1 MTQQE
6 IEKAKVEISK
16 AFDID
21 ISEISH
27 NDIYAEEYGGQRTIY
42 TIKNKDGI
50 RKKIEFE
57 NADIFTKYE
66 LLFSGYSFDDFS
78 IRDTKNIKNI
88 IFKECRIREINLNK
102 TECSDFIFSNCEIK
116 NVVFD
121 DCVFKEALKINA
133 ECVKLGNCDFK
144 DMAIIESEQIKEIS
158 SLQPFR
164 EIKGDLIVRSNKP
177 IEKMSFQY
185 ASFHGGCIFKD
196 NTFVE
201 LDLSHSL
208 FGKGVKFNNCVFGDQ
223 VDLSHSYFKSDVF
236 FSNCEFGAEVDVEK
250 TIDLSSITFN
260 GNAKFDESKF
270 NHFVAFHTTS
280 FEKTASFYKCEFNTI
295 PNFSPADFK
304 GILNIN
310 NVVWG
315 EKNKGFD
322 FKNVKELVEKAYNS
336 NDTMENVINLRSSF
350 SGMKHKLIEQDNL
363 LDAQNFHK
371 AELYCKE
378 IELKKEK
385 SRSTKEWVEWALLLL
400 YRKTSDHHTDLNK
413 ILHIMLMVIVS
424 YGVMIV
430 MSEYVFYCTGHVFA
444 SFLLAC
450 LCFGLSIAILY
461 SLYQVKKCCINWIT
475 RAIIYTGIVAILIC
489 WPNILNPVLG
499 MSNSSEYKNT
509 RVMKVIDKLT
519 AAELNQVNTELMA
532 WRHIQANIAK
542 STREQILENKNI
554 IKKNKYLTPA
564 LTDIVTAIKQD
575 EVIYATRNSMSVI
588 YLFLLILCVFSLQ
601 KTARKNTIV
610 PS

>member
-1 MTQQE
+1 MDERQE
-6 IEKAKVEISK
+6 IAS
-16 AFDID
+16 ALGID
-21 ISEISH
+21 IS
-27 NDIYAEEYGGQRTIY
+27 IYDKHIHDKNIIGTFYVGDNRAYLIEN
-42 TIKNKDGI
+42 IKNKIVVNED
-50 RKKIEFE
+50 
-57 NADIFTKYE
+57 NSHIFTKYNLKFE
-66 LLFSGYSFDDFS
+66 KCSFDKFDLSDRENIQWIDF
-78 IRDTKNIKNI
+78 DTCYFDEINIKNI
-88 IFKECRIREINLNK
+88 SCDKMYF
-102 TECSDFIFSNCEIK
+102 SDCTIISLVLKDSKFSDSFTFMGHTIGLVKLFNCTFGKICHLSA
-116 NVVFD
+116 N
-121 DCVFKEALKINA
+121 KIN
-133 ECVKLGNCDFK
+133 EIISQEGFTPSKN
-144 DMAIIESEQIKEIS
+144 IIEGAIFI
-158 SLQPFR
+158 
-164 EIKGDLIVRSNKP
+164 RSIEA
-177 IEKMSFQY
+177 IEKSY
-185 ASFHGGCIFKD
+185 LTYTIFTNAFRFCK
-196 NTFVE
+196 NTFKQ
-201 LDLSHSL
+201 LDVSHSI
-208 FGKGVKFNNCVFGDQ
+208 FEDN
-223 VDLSHSYFKSDVF
+223 VD
-236 FSNCEFGAEVDVEK
+236 FSGCTFGAEVDVEK

-260 GNAKFDESKF
+260 GNAKFDKSKF

-280 FEKTASFYKCEFNTI
+280 FEKTASFYKCKFYTI

-378 IELKKEK
+378 IELKKVK
-385 SRSTKEWVEWALLLL
+385 SRSTKEWVEWMLLLL
-400 YRKTSDHHTDLNK
+400 YRKTSDHHTDLNR

-564 LTDIVTAIKQD
+564 LPDIVTAIKQD
-575 EVIYATRNSMSVI
+575 EVIYATRQSMSVI
-588 YLFLLILCVFSLQ
+588 YIVLLVLCLYSLQ

-610 PS
+610 SS

>member
-1 MTQQE
+1 MDERQE
-6 IEKAKVEISK
+6 IAS
-16 AFDID
+16 ALGID
-21 ISEISH
+21 ISIA
-27 NDIYAEEYGGQRTIY
+27 AEHMHDKNIIGTFYVGNNRAYLIEN
-42 TIKNKDGI
+42 IKNKIVVNED
-50 RKKIEFE
+50 
-57 NADIFTKYE
+57 NSHIFTKYNLKFE
-66 LLFSGYSFDDFS
+66 KCSFDKFDLSDRENIQWIDF
-78 IRDTKNIKNI
+78 DTCYFDEINIKNI
-88 IFKECRIREINLNK
+88 SCDKMY
-102 TECSDFIFSNCEIK
+102 FSNCTIISLVLK
-116 NVVFD
+116 DSKFSDSFTFMGHTIGLVKLFNCTFGKI
-121 DCVFKEALKINA
+121 CHLSANKIN
-133 ECVKLGNCDFK
+133 E
-144 DMAIIESEQIKEIS
+144 IISQEGFTPSKNILEGTIFI
-158 SLQPFR
+158 
-164 EIKGDLIVRSNKP
+164 RSIEA
-177 IEKMSFQY
+177 IEKSY
-185 ASFHGGCIFKD
+185 LTYTIFANAFRFCKS
-196 NTFVE
+196 TFKQ
-201 LDLSHSL
+201 LDVSHSIFEGDADFSGCT
-208 FGKGVKFNNCVFGDQ
+208 FGTEADTT
-223 VDLSHSYFKSDVF
+223 
-236 FSNCEFGAEVDVEK
+236 K

-260 GNAKFDESKF
+260 GNAKFDKSFF
-270 NHFVAFHTTS
+270 NHFTAFHTSS
-280 FEKTASFYKCEFNTI
+280 FEGTASFYGCCFNVI

-385 SRSTKEWVEWALLLL
+385 SRSTKEWVEWMLLLL

>member
-1 MTQQE
+1 MKDVIAQKLGIKEEFINEKNGEYLIKGVDTAIVVNKDNSDIFKDYYLKFENCFFGEFE
-6 IEKAKVEISK
+6 INNKKDIKWIELYYCNFESVKLKNVSLVGMCFIGCRVSYLLLNGCNFSK
-16 AFDID
+16 AFTFIRCSVD
-21 ISEISH
+21 
-27 NDIYAEEYGGQRTIY
+27 
-42 TIKNKDGI
+42 KKDDLS
-50 RKKIEFE
+50 
-57 NADIFTKYE
+57 N
-66 LLFSGYSFDDFS
+66 
-78 IRDTKNIKNI
+78 DTKAYYVSKN
-88 IFKECRIREINLNK
+88 EIGEI
-102 TECSDFIFSNCEIK
+102 TSQEIK
-116 NVVFD
+116 NVVSHNT
-121 DCVFKEALKINA
+121 INGLFS
-133 ECVKLGNCDFK
+133 VQV
-144 DMAIIESEQIKEIS
+144 SE
-158 SLQPFR
+158 
-164 EIKGDLIVRSNKP
+164 V
-177 IEKMSFQY
+177 IEKMNLKYTTFSGECSF
-185 ASFHGGCIFKD
+185 AG
-196 NTFVE
+196 NTFDE
-201 LDLSHSL
+201 LDLSH
-208 FGKGVKFNNCVFGDQ
+208 CVFKKNVSFLGCKFKNKSTDF
-223 VDLSHSYFKSDVF
+223 SHSVF
-236 FSNCEFGAEVDVEK
+236 EGNADFSGCEFGAEVDVEK

-260 GNAKFDESKF
+260 GNAKFDESVF

-280 FEKTASFYKCEFNTI
+280 FEKTASFYKCKFYTI

-519 AAELNQVNTELMA
+519 AAELNQVNTELIA

>member
-1 MTQQE
+1 MKDVIAQKLGIKEEFINEKNGEYLIKGVDTAIVVNKDNSDIFKDYYLKFENCFFGEFE
-6 IEKAKVEISK
+6 INNKKDIKWIELYYCNFESVKLKNVSLVGMCFIGCRVSYLLLNGCNFSK
-16 AFDID
+16 AFTFIRCSVD
-21 ISEISH
+21 
-27 NDIYAEEYGGQRTIY
+27 
-42 TIKNKDGI
+42 KKDDLS
-50 RKKIEFE
+50 
-57 NADIFTKYE
+57 N
-66 LLFSGYSFDDFS
+66 
-78 IRDTKNIKNI
+78 DTKAYYVSKN
-88 IFKECRIREINLNK
+88 EIGEI
-102 TECSDFIFSNCEIK
+102 TSQEIK
-116 NVVFD
+116 NVVSHNT
-121 DCVFKEALKINA
+121 INGLFS
-133 ECVKLGNCDFK
+133 VQV
-144 DMAIIESEQIKEIS
+144 SE
-158 SLQPFR
+158 
-164 EIKGDLIVRSNKP
+164 V
-177 IEKMSFQY
+177 IEKMNLKYTTFSGECSF
-185 ASFHGGCIFKD
+185 AG
-196 NTFVE
+196 NTFDE
-201 LDLSHSL
+201 LDLSH
-208 FGKGVKFNNCVFGDQ
+208 CVFKKNVSFLGCKFKNKSTDF
-223 VDLSHSYFKSDVF
+223 SHSVF
-236 FSNCEFGAEVDVEK
+236 EGNADFSGCEFGAEVDVEK

-260 GNAKFDESKF
+260 GNAKFDESVF

-280 FEKTASFYKCEFNTI
+280 FKATASFYKCKFNTI

-385 SRSTKEWVEWALLLL
+385 SRSTKKWVEWALLLL
-400 YRKTSDHHTDLNK
+400 YRKISDHHTDLNK

-588 YLFLLILCVFSLQ
+588 YIVLLVLCLYSLQ

>member
-1 MTQQE
+1 MEKRQE
-6 IEKAKVEISK
+6 IANALGLNINDVVCKVK
-16 AFDID
+16 K
-21 ISEISH
+21 
-27 NDIYAEEYGGQRTIY
+27 NDSSDKKEFIY
-42 TIKNKDGI
+42 TIENKGSI
-50 RKKIEFE
+50 RKKINFE

-66 LLFSGYSFDDFS
+66 FFFYRYSFDNFS
-78 IRDTKNIKNI
+78 IKSIKDRINIKNI
-88 IFKECRIREINLNK
+88 IFEDCYFQEINLSK
-102 TECSDFIFSNCEIK
+102 TECSNFIFSNCEIK

-144 DMAIIESEQIKEIS
+144 GSVMIESEQIKEIS
-158 SLQPFR
+158 SLRPLS
-164 EIKGDLIVRSNKP
+164 EIKGDLIVKSKKP
-177 IEKMSFQY
+177 IEKISLKYTSFY
-185 ASFHGGCIFKD
+185 GSCIFTN
-196 NTFVE
+196 NTFLE

-208 FGKGVKFNNCVFGDQ
+208 FGKAVGLDNCIFNYK
-223 VDLSHSYFKSDVF
+223 VDLSHSYFKSDVL
-236 FSNCEFGAEVDVEK
+236 FSNCEFGTEVDVEK

-280 FEKTASFYKCEFNTI
+280 FEKTASFYKCKFYTI

-385 SRSTKEWVEWALLLL
+385 SRSTKKWVEWALLLL
-400 YRKTSDHHTDLNK
+400 YRKISDHHTDLNK

-424 YGVMIV
+424 YGVMVLALEKILTCSCGV
-430 MSEYVFYCTGHVFA
+430 ISSFLFA
-444 SFLLAC
+444 SIWFVGAIAVLYPLYHIKEWRTGWLARGLLYA
-450 LCFGLSIAILY
+450 GTAAIL
-461 SLYQVKKCCINWIT
+461 LYQ
-475 RAIIYTGIVAILIC
+475 
-489 WPNILNPVLG
+489 PQILNPVLG
-499 MSNSSEYKNT
+499 MSSSNEYKNT

-519 AAELNQVNTELMA
+519 AAELNQVNTELIA

-564 LTDIVTAIKQD
+564 LPDIVTAIKQD
-575 EVIYATRNSMSVI
+575 EVIYATRQSMSVI
-588 YLFLLILCVFSLQ
+588 YIVLLVLCLYSLQ

>member
-1 MTQQE
+1 MEKRQE
-6 IEKAKVEISK
+6 IANALGLNINDVVCKAKK
-16 AFDID
+16 
-21 ISEISH
+21 
-27 NDIYAEEYGGQRTIY
+27 NDSSDKKEFIY
-42 TIKNKDGI
+42 TIENKGSI
-50 RKKIEFE
+50 RKKINFE

-66 LLFSGYSFDDFS
+66 FFFYRYSFDDFS
-78 IRDTKNIKNI
+78 IKSTKDRINIKNI
-88 IFKECRIREINLNK
+88 IFEDCCFQEINLSK
-102 TECSDFIFSNCEIK
+102 TECSNFIFSNCEIK

-144 DMAIIESEQIKEIS
+144 GSVMIESEQIKEIS
-158 SLQPFR
+158 SLRPLS
-164 EIKGDLIVRSNKP
+164 EIKGDLIVKSKKP
-177 IEKMSFQY
+177 IEKISLKYTSFY
-185 ASFHGGCIFKD
+185 GSCIFTN
-196 NTFVE
+196 NTFLE

-208 FGKGVKFNNCVFGDQ
+208 FGKAVGLDNCIFNYK
-223 VDLSHSYFKSDVF
+223 VDLSHSYFKSDVL
-236 FSNCEFGAEVDVEK
+236 FSNCEFGTEVDVEK

-260 GNAKFDESKF
+260 GNAKFDESVF

-280 FEKTASFYKCEFNTI
+280 FEKTASFYKCKFYTI
-295 PNFSPADFK
+295 PNFSPADFN

-310 NVVWG
+310 NVIWG
-315 EKNKGFD
+315 KKNKGFEYD
-322 FKNVKELVEKAYNS
+322 NVEKLVEKAYNS

-378 IELKKEK
+378 IELKKVK
-385 SRSTKEWVEWALLLL
+385 SRSTKEWVEWMLLLL
-400 YRKTSDHHTDLNK
+400 YRKTSDHHTDLNR

-424 YGVMIV
+424 YGVMVLALEKILTCSCGV
-430 MSEYVFYCTGHVFA
+430 ISSFLFA
-444 SFLLAC
+444 SIWFVGAIAVLYPLYHIKEWRTGWLARGLLYA
-450 LCFGLSIAILY
+450 GTAAIL
-461 SLYQVKKCCINWIT
+461 LYQ
-475 RAIIYTGIVAILIC
+475 
-489 WPNILNPVLG
+489 PQILNPVLG
-499 MSNSSEYKNT
+499 MSSSNEYKNT

-519 AAELNQVNTELMA
+519 AAELNQVNTELIA

-564 LTDIVTAIKQD
+564 LPDIVTAIKQD

-588 YLFLLILCVFSLQ
+588 YIVLLVLCLYSLQ

>member
-1 MTQQE
+1 MEKRQE
-6 IEKAKVEISK
+6 IANALGLNINDVVCKVK
-16 AFDID
+16 K
-21 ISEISH
+21 
-27 NDIYAEEYGGQRTIY
+27 NDSSDKKEFIY
-42 TIKNKDGI
+42 TIENKGSI
-50 RKKIEFE
+50 RKKINFE

-66 LLFSGYSFDDFS
+66 FFFYRYSFDDFS
-78 IRDTKNIKNI
+78 IKSTKDRINIKNI
-88 IFKECRIREINLNK
+88 IFEDCYFQEINLSK
-102 TECSDFIFSNCEIK
+102 TECSNFIFSNCEIK

-144 DMAIIESEQIKEIS
+144 GSVMIESEQIKEIS
-158 SLQPFR
+158 SLRPLS
-164 EIKGDLIVRSNKP
+164 EIKGDLIVKSKKP
-177 IEKMSFQY
+177 IEKISLKYTSFY
-185 ASFHGGCIFKD
+185 GSCIFTN
-196 NTFVE
+196 NTFLE

-208 FGKGVKFNNCVFGDQ
+208 FGKAVRLDNCIFNYK
-223 VDLSHSYFKSDVF
+223 VDLSHSYFKSDVL
-236 FSNCEFGAEVDVEK
+236 FSNCEFGTEVDVEK

-280 FEKTASFYKCEFNTI
+280 FEKTASFYKCKFYTI

-385 SRSTKEWVEWALLLL
+385 SRSTKKWVEWALLLL
-400 YRKTSDHHTDLNK
+400 YRKISDHHTDLNK

>member
-1 MTQQE
+1 MEKRQE
-6 IEKAKVEISK
+6 IANALGLNINDVVCKVK
-16 AFDID
+16 K
-21 ISEISH
+21 
-27 NDIYAEEYGGQRTIY
+27 NDSSDKKEFIY
-42 TIKNKDGI
+42 TIENKGSI
-50 RKKIEFE
+50 RKKINFE

-66 LLFSGYSFDDFS
+66 FFFYRYSFDDFS
-78 IRDTKNIKNI
+78 IKSTKDRINIKNI
-88 IFKECRIREINLNK
+88 IFEDCYFQEINLSK
-102 TECSDFIFSNCEIK
+102 TECSNFIFSNCEIK

-144 DMAIIESEQIKEIS
+144 GSVMIESEQIKEIS
-158 SLQPFR
+158 SLRPLS
-164 EIKGDLIVRSNKP
+164 EIKGDLIVKSKKP
-177 IEKMSFQY
+177 IEKISLKYTSFY
-185 ASFHGGCIFKD
+185 GSCIFTN
-196 NTFVE
+196 NTFLE

-208 FGKGVKFNNCVFGDQ
+208 FGKAVRLDNCIFNYK
-223 VDLSHSYFKSDVF
+223 VDLSHSYFKSDVL

-260 GNAKFDESKF
+260 GNAKFDESVF

-280 FEKTASFYKCEFNTI
+280 FKATASFYKCKFNTI
-295 PNFSPADFK
+295 PNFSPADFN

-310 NVVWG
+310 NVIWG
-315 EKNKGFD
+315 KKKKGFEYD
-322 FKNVKELVEKAYNS
+322 NVEKLVEKAYNS

-378 IELKKEK
+378 IELKKVK
-385 SRSTKEWVEWALLLL
+385 SRSTKEWVEWMLLLL
-400 YRKTSDHHTDLNK
+400 YRKTSDHHTDLNR

-424 YGVMIV
+424 YGVMVLALEKILTCSCGV
-430 MSEYVFYCTGHVFA
+430 ISSFLFA
-444 SFLLAC
+444 SIWFVGAIAVLYPLYNIKEWRTGWLARGLLYA
-450 LCFGLSIAILY
+450 GTAAIL
-461 SLYQVKKCCINWIT
+461 LYQ
-475 RAIIYTGIVAILIC
+475 
-489 WPNILNPVLG
+489 PQILNPVLG
-499 MSNSSEYKNT
+499 MSSSNEYKNT

-519 AAELNQVNTELMA
+519 AAELNQVNTELIA

-564 LTDIVTAIKQD
+564 LPDIVTAIKQD
-575 EVIYATRNSMSVI
+575 EVIYATRQSMSVI
-588 YLFLLILCVFSLQ
+588 YIVLLVLCLYSLQ

>member
-1 MTQQE
+1 MDERQE
-6 IEKAKVEISK
+6 IAS
-16 AFDID
+16 ALGID
-21 ISEISH
+21 IS
-27 NDIYAEEYGGQRTIY
+27 IYDKHIHDKNIIGTFYVGDNRAYLIEN
-42 TIKNKDGI
+42 IKNKIVVNED
-50 RKKIEFE
+50 
-57 NADIFTKYE
+57 NSHIFTKYNLKFE
-66 LLFSGYSFDDFS
+66 KCSFDKFDLSDRENIQWIDF
-78 IRDTKNIKNI
+78 DTCYFDEINIKNI
-88 IFKECRIREINLNK
+88 SCDKMYF
-102 TECSDFIFSNCEIK
+102 SDCTIISLVLKDSKFSDSFTFMGHTIGLVKLFNCTFGKICHLSA
-116 NVVFD
+116 N
-121 DCVFKEALKINA
+121 KIN
-133 ECVKLGNCDFK
+133 EIISQEGFTPSKN
-144 DMAIIESEQIKEIS
+144 IIEGAIFI
-158 SLQPFR
+158 
-164 EIKGDLIVRSNKP
+164 RSIEA
-177 IEKMSFQY
+177 IEKSY
-185 ASFHGGCIFKD
+185 LTYTIFTNAFRFCK
-196 NTFVE
+196 NTFKQ
-201 LDLSHSL
+201 LDVSHSI
-208 FGKGVKFNNCVFGDQ
+208 FEDN
-223 VDLSHSYFKSDVF
+223 VD
-236 FSNCEFGAEVDVEK
+236 FSGCTFGAEVDVEK

-385 SRSTKEWVEWALLLL
+385 SRSTKKWVEWALLLL
-400 YRKTSDHHTDLNK
+400 YRKISDHHTDLNK

-564 LTDIVTAIKQD
+564 LPDIVTAIKQD
-575 EVIYATRNSMSVI
+575 EVIYATRQSMSVI
-588 YLFLLILCVFSLQ
+588 YIVLLVLCLYSLQ

>member
-1 MTQQE
+1 MEKT
-6 IEKAKVEISK
+6 IEEMLDLERKEREKIPELVEISK
-16 AFDID
+16 ALGVDILKIEKIPYRENLSTDKFQDIYYICDKTRDNTRLEVKIHNESIFSKYNLNFKRCSFERFSIVAKID
-21 ISEISH
+21 IK
-27 NDIYAEEYGGQRTIY
+27 QLR
-42 TIKNKDGI
+42 
-50 RKKIEFE
+50 
-57 NADIFTKYE
+57 
-66 LLFSGYSFDDFS
+66 
-78 IRDTKNIKNI
+78 
-88 IFKECRIREINLNK
+88 
-102 TECSDFIFSNCEIK
+102 
-116 NVVFD
+116 FD
-121 DCVFKEALKINA
+121 DCSFGRVALDYCCCEKLEFWQCDIKLLLLRECKFLGDFILKSKYDFDNSDDNRTALLDDLNIIYTTFKSKCN
-133 ECVKLGNCDFK
+133 F
-144 DMAIIESEQIKEIS
+144 S
-158 SLQPFR
+158 
-164 EIKGDLIVRSNKP
+164 GD
-177 IEKMSFQY
+177 
-185 ASFHGGCIFKD
+185 IFKKL
-196 NTFVE
+196 N
-201 LDLSHSL
+201 LSH
-208 FGKGVKFNNCVFGDQ
+208 CVFEGNAD
-223 VDLSHSYFKSDVF
+223 
-236 FSNCEFGAEVDVEK
+236 FSGCEFGTEVDAAK
-250 TIDLSSITFN
+250 TINLSSITFN

-378 IELKKEK
+378 IELKKVK
-385 SRSTKEWVEWALLLL
+385 SRSTKEWVEWMLLLL
-400 YRKTSDHHTDLNK
+400 YRKTSDHHTDLNR

-424 YGVMIV
+424 YGVMVLALEKILTCSCGV
-430 MSEYVFYCTGHVFA
+430 ISSFLFA
-444 SFLLAC
+444 SIWFVGAIAVLYPLYHIKEWRTGWLARGLLYA
-450 LCFGLSIAILY
+450 GTAAIL
-461 SLYQVKKCCINWIT
+461 LYQ
-475 RAIIYTGIVAILIC
+475 
-489 WPNILNPVLG
+489 PQILNPVLG
-499 MSNSSEYKNT
+499 MSSSNEYKNT

-519 AAELNQVNTELMA
+519 AAELNQVNTELIA

-564 LTDIVTAIKQD
+564 LPDIVTAIKQD
-575 EVIYATRNSMSVI
+575 EVIYATRQSMSVI
-588 YLFLLILCVFSLQ
+588 YIVLLVLCLYSLQ

>member
-1 MTQQE
+1 MEKRQE
-6 IEKAKVEISK
+6 IANALGLNINDVVCKVK
-16 AFDID
+16 K
-21 ISEISH
+21 
-27 NDIYAEEYGGQRTIY
+27 NDSSDKKEFIY
-42 TIKNKDGI
+42 TIENKGSI
-50 RKKIEFE
+50 RKKINFE

-66 LLFSGYSFDDFS
+66 FFFYRYSFDDFS
-78 IRDTKNIKNI
+78 IKSTKDRINIKNI
-88 IFKECRIREINLNK
+88 IFEDCYFQEINLSK
-102 TECSDFIFSNCEIK
+102 TECSNFIFSNCEIK

-144 DMAIIESEQIKEIS
+144 GSVMIESEQIKEIS
-158 SLQPFR
+158 SLRPLS
-164 EIKGDLIVRSNKP
+164 EIKGDLIVKSKKP
-177 IEKMSFQY
+177 IEKISLKYTSFY
-185 ASFHGGCIFKD
+185 GSCIFTN
-196 NTFVE
+196 NTFLE

-208 FGKGVKFNNCVFGDQ
+208 FGKAVRLDNCIFNYK
-223 VDLSHSYFKSDVF
+223 VDLSHSYFKSDVL
-236 FSNCEFGAEVDVEK
+236 FSNCEFGTEVDVEK

-280 FEKTASFYKCEFNTI
+280 FEKTASFYKCKFYTI

-385 SRSTKEWVEWALLLL
+385 SRSTKKWVEWALLLL
-400 YRKTSDHHTDLNK
+400 YRKISDHHTDLNK

-424 YGVMIV
+424 YGVMVLALEKILTCSCGV
-430 MSEYVFYCTGHVFA
+430 ISSFLFA
-444 SFLLAC
+444 SIWFVGAIAVLYPLYHIKEWRTGWLARGLLYA
-450 LCFGLSIAILY
+450 GTAAIL
-461 SLYQVKKCCINWIT
+461 LYQ
-475 RAIIYTGIVAILIC
+475 
-489 WPNILNPVLG
+489 PQILNPVLG
-499 MSNSSEYKNT
+499 MSSSNEYKNT

-519 AAELNQVNTELMA
+519 AAELNQVNTELIA

-564 LTDIVTAIKQD
+564 LPDIVTAIKQD
-575 EVIYATRNSMSVI
+575 EVIYATRQSMSVI
-588 YLFLLILCVFSLQ
+588 YIVLLVLCLYSLQ

>member
-1 MTQQE
+1 MEKRQE
-6 IEKAKVEISK
+6 IANALGLNINDVVCKVK
-16 AFDID
+16 K
-21 ISEISH
+21 
-27 NDIYAEEYGGQRTIY
+27 NDSSDKKEFIY
-42 TIKNKDGI
+42 TIENKGSI
-50 RKKIEFE
+50 RKKINFE

-66 LLFSGYSFDDFS
+66 FFFYRYSFDDFS
-78 IRDTKNIKNI
+78 IKSTKDRINIKNI
-88 IFKECRIREINLNK
+88 IFEDCYFQEINLSK
-102 TECSDFIFSNCEIK
+102 TECSNFIFSNCEIK

-144 DMAIIESEQIKEIS
+144 GSVMIESEQIKEIS
-158 SLQPFR
+158 SLRPLS
-164 EIKGDLIVRSNKP
+164 EIKGDLIVKSKKP
-177 IEKMSFQY
+177 IEKISLKYTSFY
-185 ASFHGGCIFKD
+185 GSCIFTN
-196 NTFVE
+196 NTFLE

-208 FGKGVKFNNCVFGDQ
+208 FGKAVRLDNCIFNYK
-223 VDLSHSYFKSDVF
+223 VDLSHSYFKSDVL

-260 GNAKFDESKF
+260 GNAKFDESVF

-280 FEKTASFYKCEFNTI
+280 FKATASFYKCKFNTI
-295 PNFSPADFK
+295 PNFSPADFN

-310 NVVWG
+310 NVIWG
-315 EKNKGFD
+315 KKNKGFEYD
-322 FKNVKELVEKAYNS
+322 NVEKLVEKAYNS

-378 IELKKEK
+378 IELKKVK
-385 SRSTKEWVEWALLLL
+385 SRSTKEWVEWMLLLL
-400 YRKTSDHHTDLNK
+400 YRKTSDHHTDLNR

-424 YGVMIV
+424 YGVMVLALEKILTCSCG
-430 MSEYVFYCTGHVFA
+430 MISSFLFA
-444 SFLLAC
+444 SIWFVGAIAVLYPLYHIKEWRTGWLARGLLYA
-450 LCFGLSIAILY
+450 GTAAIL
-461 SLYQVKKCCINWIT
+461 LYQ
-475 RAIIYTGIVAILIC
+475 
-489 WPNILNPVLG
+489 PQILNPVLG
-499 MSNSSEYKNT
+499 MSSSNEYKNT

-519 AAELNQVNTELMA
+519 AAVLNQVNTELIA

-564 LTDIVTAIKQD
+564 LPDIVTAIKQD
-575 EVIYATRNSMSVI
+575 EVIYATRQSMSVI
-588 YLFLLILCVFSLQ
+588 YIVLLVLCLYSLQ

>member
-1 MTQQE
+1 MKDVIAQKLGIKEEFINEKNGEYLIKGVDTAIVVNKDNSDIFKEYYLKFENCFFGEFE
-6 IEKAKVEISK
+6 INNKKDIKWIELYYCNFESVKLKNVSLVGMCFIGCRVSYLLLNGCNFSK
-16 AFDID
+16 AFTFIRCSVD
-21 ISEISH
+21 
-27 NDIYAEEYGGQRTIY
+27 
-42 TIKNKDGI
+42 KKDDLS
-50 RKKIEFE
+50 
-57 NADIFTKYE
+57 N
-66 LLFSGYSFDDFS
+66 
-78 IRDTKNIKNI
+78 DTKAYYVSKN
-88 IFKECRIREINLNK
+88 EIGEI
-102 TECSDFIFSNCEIK
+102 TSQEIK
-116 NVVFD
+116 NVVSHNT
-121 DCVFKEALKINA
+121 INGLFS
-133 ECVKLGNCDFK
+133 VQV
-144 DMAIIESEQIKEIS
+144 SE
-158 SLQPFR
+158 
-164 EIKGDLIVRSNKP
+164 V
-177 IEKMSFQY
+177 IEKMNLKYTTFSGECSF
-185 ASFHGGCIFKD
+185 AG
-196 NTFVE
+196 NTFDE
-201 LDLSHSL
+201 LDLSH
-208 FGKGVKFNNCVFGDQ
+208 CVFKKNVSFLGCKFKNKSTDF
-223 VDLSHSYFKSDVF
+223 SHSVF
-236 FSNCEFGAEVDVEK
+236 EGNADFSGCEFGTEVDVEK

-280 FEKTASFYKCEFNTI
+280 FEKTASFYKCKFYTI

-378 IELKKEK
+378 IELKKVK
-385 SRSTKEWVEWALLLL
+385 SRSTKEWVEWMLLLL
-400 YRKTSDHHTDLNK
+400 YRKTSDHHTDLNR

>member
-1 MTQQE
+1 MEKRQE
-6 IEKAKVEISK
+6 IANALGLNINDVVCKVK
-16 AFDID
+16 K
-21 ISEISH
+21 
-27 NDIYAEEYGGQRTIY
+27 NDSSDKKEFIY
-42 TIKNKDGI
+42 TIENKGSI
-50 RKKIEFE
+50 RKKINFE

-66 LLFSGYSFDDFS
+66 FFFYRYSFDDFS
-78 IRDTKNIKNI
+78 IKSTKDRINIKNI
-88 IFKECRIREINLNK
+88 IFEDCYFQEINLSK
-102 TECSDFIFSNCEIK
+102 TECSNFIFSNCEIK

-144 DMAIIESEQIKEIS
+144 GSVMIESEQIKEIS
-158 SLQPFR
+158 SLRPLS
-164 EIKGDLIVRSNKP
+164 EIKGDLIVKSKKP
-177 IEKMSFQY
+177 IEKISLKYTSFY
-185 ASFHGGCIFKD
+185 GSCIFTN
-196 NTFVE
+196 NTFLE

-208 FGKGVKFNNCVFGDQ
+208 FGKAVRLDNCIFNYK
-223 VDLSHSYFKSDVF
+223 VDLSHSYFKSDVL

-260 GNAKFDESKF
+260 GNAKFDESVF

-280 FEKTASFYKCEFNTI
+280 FKATASFYKCKFNTI
-295 PNFSPADFK
+295 PNFSPADFN

-310 NVVWG
+310 NVIWG
-315 EKNKGFD
+315 KKNKGFEYD
-322 FKNVKELVEKAYNS
+322 NVEKLVEKAYNS

-378 IELKKEK
+378 IELKKVK
-385 SRSTKEWVEWALLLL
+385 SRSTKEWVEWMLLLL
-400 YRKTSDHHTDLNK
+400 YRKTSDHHTDLNR

-424 YGVMIV
+424 YGVMVLALEKILTCSCGV
-430 MSEYVFYCTGHVFA
+430 ISSFLFA
-444 SFLLAC
+444 SIWFVGAIAVLYPLYNIKEWRTGWLARGLLYA
-450 LCFGLSIAILY
+450 GTAAIL
-461 SLYQVKKCCINWIT
+461 LYQ
-475 RAIIYTGIVAILIC
+475 
-489 WPNILNPVLG
+489 PQILNPVLG
-499 MSNSSEYKNT
+499 MSSSNEYKNT

-519 AAELNQVNTELMA
+519 AAELNQVNTELIA

-564 LTDIVTAIKQD
+564 LPDIVTAIKQD
-575 EVIYATRNSMSVI
+575 EVIYATRQSMSVI
-588 YLFLLILCVFSLQ
+588 YIVLLVLCLYSLQ

>member
-1 MTQQE
+1 MKDVIAQKLGIKEEFINEKNGEYLIKGVDTAIVVNKDNSDIFKEYYLKFENCYFGEFE
-6 IEKAKVEISK
+6 INNKKDIKWIELYYCNFESVKLKNVSLVGMCFIGCRVSYLLLNGCNFSK
-16 AFDID
+16 AFTFIRCSVD
-21 ISEISH
+21 
-27 NDIYAEEYGGQRTIY
+27 
-42 TIKNKDGI
+42 KKDDLS
-50 RKKIEFE
+50 
-57 NADIFTKYE
+57 N
-66 LLFSGYSFDDFS
+66 
-78 IRDTKNIKNI
+78 DTKAYYVSKN
-88 IFKECRIREINLNK
+88 EIGEI
-102 TECSDFIFSNCEIK
+102 TSQEIK
-116 NVVFD
+116 NVVSHNT
-121 DCVFKEALKINA
+121 INGLFS
-133 ECVKLGNCDFK
+133 VQV
-144 DMAIIESEQIKEIS
+144 SE
-158 SLQPFR
+158 
-164 EIKGDLIVRSNKP
+164 V
-177 IEKMSFQY
+177 IEKMNLKYTTFSGECSF
-185 ASFHGGCIFKD
+185 AG
-196 NTFVE
+196 NTFDE
-201 LDLSHSL
+201 LDLSH
-208 FGKGVKFNNCVFGDQ
+208 CVFKKNVSFLGCKFKNKSTDF
-223 VDLSHSYFKSDVF
+223 SHSVF
-236 FSNCEFGAEVDVEK
+236 EGNADFSGCEFGTEVDVEK

-280 FEKTASFYKCEFNTI
+280 FEKTASFYKCKFYTI

-385 SRSTKEWVEWALLLL
+385 SRSTKKWVEWALLLL
-400 YRKTSDHHTDLNK
+400 YRKISDHHTDLNK